1 MRAHLASV
9 RNINEYREI
18 QRLTGKKESWIGG
31 TDASEVF
38 FYHLSGVGMRIDKN
52 LTDSLTA

>member
-9 RNINEYREI
+9 RNVNEYREI

-52 LTDSLTA
+52 LTLI